1 LIGAQRAPWRSK
13 RRLLRQAVINQH
25 LKLLRFK
32 GLGKCV
38 GLCFGPPLKPSFG
51 KTSDDQ
57 PPSNAVERQD
67 FESRAA
73 AIAKDEKGSVIKL
86 GVELSAAQAD
96 QPIDAFAEIDGLTS
110 EQDVQLR
117 Q

>member
-1 LIGAQRAPWRSK
+1 MIAMSSSYPT
-13 RRLLRQAVINQH
+13 

-32 GLGKCV
+32 GLGKSV
-38 GLCFGPPLKPSFG
+38 GLGFGPPLKPPLR
-51 KTSDDQ
+51 KASDDQ
-57 PPSNAVERQD
+57 PPANAVERQD

-86 GVELSAAQAD
+86 GVELSAAQAEK
-96 QPIDAFAEIDGLTS
+96 PIDALAEIDGLTS

>member
-1 LIGAQRAPWRSK
+1 
-13 RRLLRQAVINQH
+13 
-25 LKLLRFK
+25 LLRFK

-38 GLCFGPPLKPSFG
+38 GLGFGPPLKPSFG

-57 PPSNAVERQD
+57 PPANAVERQD

-73 AIAKDEKGSVIKL
+73 AIAKNEKSTVIKL

-96 QPIDAFAEIDGLTS
+96 QPIDAVTLSLVAGQNSNALSYLTS
-110 EQDVQLR
+110 VIY
-117 Q
+117 